1 MSPTQ
6 LATRH
11 PRRELI
17 ARYRAVL
24 AAAWAAREELAGP
37 KRLTDEAAF
46 LPPAL
51 ALQETPVHPAPR
63 RAMWAIFALVVATLL
78 WAYFGKLDIVV
89 VAPGRIVVSDG
100 TKVIQPLE
108 AGIVKAIHV
117 RDGMRV
123 KAGQVL
129 IELDPTS
136 AAADSQSVNAQ
147 VAATRAEA
155 ARAVA
160 LLQAL
165 GTMAT
170 ERDAALP
177 ALPSGSDLQTQA
189 EWADIRSRLERFDA
203 EIARREA
210 EGLTA
215 RTALAKLQN
224 TAPLVA
230 QREADVAALVKQGF
244 IANHAGQDRARERI
258 EIEQDLQ
265 TQNARVAEARAALS
279 ESMRSQAS
287 YLAELRRV
295 LVERAS
301 KAKFELGQLEP
312 QAAKAGRREQVM
324 QLKAPVSGTV
334 QQLAVRTL
342 DGVVTPAQA
351 LLVVVP
357 NTAELTAE
365 VLIENKD
372 IGYVRD
378 GQLADVK
385 VDTFDFTRYGTVD
398 AVIVRLSED
407 AVVDDKQ
414 GARFVASLR
423 FNQGQPFKRRGMQVR
438 LGSGMNITAEIRAG
452 QQSILDYF
460 LSPLMGKMSSSLSER

>member
-287 YLAELRRV
+287 YLAELREV
-295 LVERAS
+295 PVEFR
-301 KAKFELGQLEP
+301 LP
-312 QAAKAGRREQVM
+312 AGR
-324 QLKAPVSGTV
+324 AY
-334 QQLAVRTL
+334 A
-342 DGVVTPAQA
+342 A
-351 LLVVVP
+351 
-357 NTAELTAE
+357 
-365 VLIENKD
+365 
-372 IGYVRD
+372 
-378 GQLADVK
+378 
-385 VDTFDFTRYGTVD
+385 
-398 AVIVRLSED
+398 
-407 AVVDDKQ
+407 
-414 GARFVASLR
+414 
-423 FNQGQPFKRRGMQVR
+423 
-438 LGSGMNITAEIRAG
+438 
-452 QQSILDYF
+452 
-460 LSPLMGKMSSSLSER
+460 MGC